1 MGLIM
6 RNWLLFL
13 LLLGPCDCVC
23 MAQVQAVI
31 TGPTE
36 ARVGDLVVLSGRE
49 SGGDNFKWVEPQKI
63 QTLLCGDG
71 KDLAFATGTPG
82 SYQFMLIAADK
93 QADIHYT
100 QHTVIVRGTLP
111 PEPTPE
117 PEPIPSPEPTPPP
130 ANMQELVKI
139 SRDAAAKLNDAPTAR
154 AIATAIQQA
163 ATDIESGCKSGMC
176 PGIDLAKSKMV
187 KAIELALLART
198 GNSRNV
204 DWMNGWRV
212 PINAAVVRLGLND
225 VPSYVTAMRAIAVGL
240 N

>member
-1 MGLIM
+1 MGLTM
-6 RNWLLFL
+6 RNWLLL
-13 LLLGPCDCVC
+13 LMLLGPCDCVC

-31 TGPTE
+31 AGPTE

-49 SGGDNFKWVEPQKI
+49 SSGDNFKWVEPQKI

-93 QADIHYT
+93 LADIHYT

-111 PEPTPE
+111 PTPE
-117 PEPIPSPEPTPPP
+117 PEPIPEPQPELPPP
-130 ANMQELVKI
+130 DMQELVKV
-139 SRDAAAKLNDAPTAR
+139 SRDASARLNDPSTAR

-163 ATDIESGCKSGMC
+163 ATDMEAGCKTGTC
-176 PGIDLAKSKMV
+176 PGIDAAKLLMV
-187 KAIELALLART
+187 KAIESALVART

-212 PINAAVVRLGLND
+212 PVNAAVARLGLRD
-225 VPSYVTAMRAIAVGL
+225 VPSYLTAMRAIAVGL